1 MSARTPYVSVLVPIY
16 NVEKYLDAC
25 LSSLEAQSFMD
36 FEALLLDDG
45 STDASSEIAKSYAD
59 KDPRFLYIR
68 KQNSG
73 YGDTLNQGF
82 SRAQG
87 AYVGILESDDVMRE
101 GALMHMVEMVRA
113 HDVDVYHGGFVKW
126 WAETACEEMCRLFS
140 PRLVASVFVPALEP
154 SMFLAM
160 PSLWAGL
167 YRRAWLIREGIYF
180 RTTAGA
186 AFQDTS
192 FAFKAF
198 ACAQS
203 CVVDNVALINYR
215 QDRMSSSIHDL
226 TRMDAILGEYDEIF
240 DFVKAHTSC
249 GSSCSTT
256 DESVSGA
263 KLTQGSCTSKDV
275 SETCYPL
282 AVSAWAACINGCLWY
297 LDRFDSYAQYD
308 FVQKLGAYLR
318 EKQSDP
324 DLYTAYQ
331 QLDTWRKI
339 QVESLIHKSQRFVK
353 ARRARGE
360 SALSKLHY
368 AFNVAGIIGV
378 ISALKERQ
386 SRL

>member
-1 MSARTPYVSVLVPIY
+1 MSAHKPYLSILVPIY
-16 NVEKYLDAC
+16 NVEDYLDAC

-45 STDASSEIAKSYAD
+45 STDTSSEIAKTYAD

-73 YGDTLNQGF
+73 YGDTLNQGL

-87 AYVGILESDDVMRE
+87 VYIGIFESDDVMRAS
-101 GALMHMVEMVRA
+101 ALMHMVEMVRT

-126 WAETACEEMCRLFS
+126 WAETSREEMCCLFS
-140 PRLVASVFVPALEP
+140 SRLEGSVFIPAREP

-167 YRRAWLIREGIYF
+167 YRRAWLVREGIHF
-180 RTTAGA
+180 RATAGA

-192 FAFKAF
+192 FAFKVF
-198 ACAQS
+198 ALAHS

-240 DFVKAHTSC
+240 TFVKKQGLHAVSNVATDKEKVASKPSEQDC
-249 GSSCSTT
+249 SSKSSHKASHALMT
-256 DESVSGA
+256 
-263 KLTQGSCTSKDV
+263 
-275 SETCYPL
+275 
-282 AVSAWAACINGCLWY
+282 SAWAACINGCLWY
-297 LDRFDSYAQYD
+297 LDRFDTYAQYD
-308 FVQKLGAYLR
+308 FVQRLGSYFAD
-318 EKQSDP
+318 KQQDS
-324 DLYTAYQ
+324 DLYTAFQ
-331 QLDTWRKI
+331 NLDTWRKI
-339 QVESLIHKSQRFVK
+339 QVEALVHQPQRFVL
-353 ARRARGE
+353 ARRVRGE
-360 SALSKLHY
+360 SSVSKLHY
-368 AFNVAGIIGV
+368 AFKIAGIIGV
-378 ISALKERQ
+378 VSALKERR